1 MSLDQAT
8 RSRIEQ
14 QVTGNRVVL
23 YMKGTPQQP
32 MCGFSAK
39 TVAMVQE
46 LANDVVTFDVLAD
59 QDIREGIKV
68 YGDWP
73 TIPQLYVN
81 SELVGGCDIITEMYN
96 SGELHELLG
105 VDKPDRT
112 PPQVTIT
119 DKAAENIRAGMQG
132 HDGLAL
138 HMSVDNEWRPS
149 FTLQPP
155 QPGAIVSSANGIEL
169 HFDLPSAQ
177 RAKGAMI
184 DWIDAVD
191 GSGLD
196 VSLPAAPVPIKRMQ
210 PAELK
215 AMLDAGTAPLIVDV
229 RSPDDRQQLA
239 PIPGAIGLDKDMLA
253 ELQNRPKDTAIVFV
267 CNVGNSSMGAAEHFR
282 KLGFSDVYNLE
293 GGMQAWM
300 QLG

>member
-1 MSLDQAT
+1 MNLDQAT
-8 RSRIEQ
+8 RSKIEQ
-14 QVTGNRVVL
+14 QVTGNKVVL

-39 TVAMVQE
+39 TIAMVSE
-46 LANDVVTFDVLAD
+46 LVSDVATYDVLAD

-73 TIPQLYVN
+73 TIPQLYVDG
-81 SELVGGCDIITEMYN
+81 ELVGGCDIITEMYN
-96 SGELHELLG
+96 SGELHDVLG
-105 VDKPDRT
+105 VAKPDRT
-112 PPQVTIT
+112 PPEVTIT

-149 FTLQPP
+149 FTLQAP
-155 QPGAIVSSANGIEL
+155 QPGTIVSQGNGIEL

-177 RAKGAMI
+177 RAQGAMI

-210 PAELK
+210 PTELK

-239 PIPGAIGLDKDMLA
+239 PIEGAIGLDKDMLT

-293 GGMQAWM
+293 GGMQAWS
-300 QLG
+300 QQE

>member
-1 MSLDQAT
+1 MD
-8 RSRIEQ
+8 
-14 QVTGNRVVL
+14 G
-23 YMKGTPQQP
+23 
-32 MCGFSAK
+32 
-39 TVAMVQE
+39 
-46 LANDVVTFDVLAD
+46 
-59 QDIREGIKV
+59 
-68 YGDWP
+68 
-73 TIPQLYVN
+73 
-81 SELVGGCDIITEMYN
+81 ELVGGCDIITEMYN
-96 SGELHELLG
+96 SGELHDVLG
-105 VDKPDRT
+105 VAKPDRT
-112 PPQVTIT
+112 PPEVTIT

-138 HMSVDNEWRPS
+138 HMSVDNEWRPA
-149 FTLQPP
+149 FTLQAP
-155 QPGAIVSSANGIEL
+155 QPGAIVSQANGIEL

-177 RAKGAMI
+177 RAQGAMI

-196 VSLPAAPVPIKRMQ
+196 VSLPAAPVPIKRLQ

-215 AMLDAGTAPLIVDV
+215 TMLEAGTAPLIVDV

-239 PIPGAIGLDKDMLA
+239 PIEGAIGLDKDMLT

-293 GGMQAWM
+293 GGMQAWS
-300 QLG
+300 QQDESGSVLSFTSIASNAIGIDGVADKALIVFLAEGFAVGDGLRALEQRLKQFAAIHFCAQRDA

>member
-1 MSLDQAT
+1 MNLDQAT
-8 RSRIEQ
+8 RSKIEQ
-14 QVTGNRVVL
+14 QVTGNKVVL

-39 TVAMVQE
+39 TIAMVTE
-46 LANDVVTFDVLAD
+46 LVGDVATYDVLAD

-73 TIPQLYVN
+73 TIPQLYVDG
-81 SELVGGCDIITEMYN
+81 ELVGGCDIITEMYN
-96 SGELHELLG
+96 SGELHDVLG
-105 VDKPDRT
+105 VAKPDRT
-112 PPQVTIT
+112 PPEVTIT

-138 HMSVDNEWRPS
+138 HMSVDNEWRPA
-149 FTLQPP
+149 FTLQAP
-155 QPGAIVSSANGIEL
+155 QPGAIVSQANGIEL

-177 RAKGAMI
+177 RAQGAMI

-196 VSLPAAPVPIKRMQ
+196 VSLPAAPVPIKRLK

-215 AMLDAGTAPLIVDV
+215 TMLEAGTAPLIVDV

-239 PIPGAIGLDKDMLA
+239 PIEGAIGLDKDMLT

-293 GGMQAWM
+293 GGMQAWT
-300 QLG
+300 QLV